1 MKILSITKS
10 AYPFLWT
17 LFYQDE
23 NGNIDYKYV
32 TLSEYMKLS

>member
-10 AYPFLWT
+10 AIPFLWT
-17 LFYQDE
+17 IFFEDE
-23 NGNIDYKYV
+23 SGKIGYKYI